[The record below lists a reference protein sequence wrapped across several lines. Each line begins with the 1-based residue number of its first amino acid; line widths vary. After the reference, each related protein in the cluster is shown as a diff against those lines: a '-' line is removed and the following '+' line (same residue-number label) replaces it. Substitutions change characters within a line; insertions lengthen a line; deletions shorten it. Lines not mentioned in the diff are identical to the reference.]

1 MGRPYPAPP
10 VWRVA
15 LWLML
20 VGAGPGWCAWDTMS
34 ERHDGVGSGDAHS
47 NGKVN
52 EINGLIYTFMIR
64 LRQNLRC

>member
-20 VGAGPGWCAWDTMS
+20 VGAGPGRCAWDALS
-34 ERHDGVGSGDAHS
+34 ERHDGVGSEDAHS
-47 NGKVN
+47 NGK
-52 EINGLIYTFMIR
+52 ESD
-64 LRQNLRC
+64 